1 MINAYETGTKIQTNN
16 VTDPSAGVVGY
27 YQYGSSNTVGQSTN
41 FDWANLVLKDG
52 NWPQSSNNVT
62 VLTQWMSSENPA
74 TNWYNRNNPLNNGL
88 GSGGGA
94 GTGAYSDLLIAA
106 HYVAENLNGGSSYS
120 AVVADLASSAAPSTT
135 ATAIENSPWASSHYG
150 YGTSWH
156 SGSVATV
163 AAPSSDW

>member
-1 MINAYETGTKIQTNN
+1 MINAYETGTLIQTNN
-16 VTDPSAGVVGY
+16 VTDPSAPLVGY

-41 FDWANLVLKDG
+41 FDWANQVLKDG

-94 GTGAYSDLLIAA
+94 GLGAYSDLLIAA
-106 HYVAENLNGGSSYS
+106 HYVAENLNGGSSYN
-120 AVVADLASSAAPSTT
+120 AVVADLASSAAPATT

-150 YGTSWH
+150 YGSSWH
-156 SGSVATV
+156 SGSVSSV
-163 AAPSSDW
+163 AAPSSAW